1 LCIGLH
7 AVRSFLV
14 DRRGTPVARAGRMSR
29 ARVLVV
35 SSVLAIAGSAAADS
49 TGTTSATVGTGTAP
63 VIGGTAVPP
72 GRWPDAVAVLGAQ
85 GSCSGTLVAPDVVI
99 TAGHCAEVN
108 PTQVIAD
115 TTNYNAAGGKPATV
129 KTITAYPSWQTSY
142 DVSVIVLTAPL
153 AGVTPRKL
161 GTTCT
166 FDGFAAGTMVHLV
179 GFGLTDTAGQG
190 NNTALNEAMAA
201 VTDATCSGG
210 NGCVAAVAPGGE
222 FVAGGSGTDS
232 CFGDSGGPVYLDT
245 PRGTVVIAA
254 VSRGLDNSA
263 TPCGGGGIYVRT
275 DKVVQWIETT
285 TGKTVEQDTCI
296 TGPGGGSGSGSG
308 AGGGDGSGTGDTGPS
323 ESSDVT
329 GGCATSNGAGVG
341 AFVLVLGLVRRR
353 RRHF

>member
-1 LCIGLH
+1 MALH
-7 AVRSFLV
+7 AVRSLFA
-14 DRRGTPVARAGRMSR
+14 DRRGTAVARAGRMSR
-29 ARVLVV
+29 IVV
-35 SSVLAIAGSAAADS
+35 ASLLALASSAAADPAG
-49 TGTTSATVGTGTAP
+49 TPTTSVGATSAP

-72 GRWPDAVAVLGAQ
+72 GKWPDAVAVLGAQ

-129 KTITAYPSWQTSY
+129 KSITAYPSWETSY
-142 DVSVIVLTAPL
+142 DVSVIVLTAPI

-161 GTTCT
+161 GTACT

-190 NNTALNEAMAA
+190 NNTALNEAMAP
-201 VTDATCSGG
+201 VTDATCGGG

-254 VSRGLDNSA
+254 VSRGLDNAA

-285 TGKTVEQDTCI
+285 TGKTVEQDSCL
-296 TGPGGGSGSGSG
+296 TGPGSGSGSG
-308 AGGGDGSGTGDTGPS
+308 SGGGDGSGSSDPGAS

-329 GGCATSNGAGVG
+329 GGCATSNGAGAG
-341 AFVLVLGLVRRR
+341 AFVLALGLVRRR
-353 RRHF
+353 RRVTT